1 MKKLYNVLFA
11 SFLSVPCVF
20 ALDSAAHFTENVNNL
35 NMRLSTMQEFNNSSN
50 EKLLADVNNGIKV
63 NKEQEIVKKVLDSTD
78 PIIDSA
84 DKIVDQLGEILTKE
98 EDQKRLST
106 AKTTIKIIYS
116 IINCIKSIM
125 CIFW

>member
-11 SFLSVPCVF
+11 SFLSVSCVF
-20 ALDSAAHFTENVNNL
+20 AFDSATHFTENVNNL

-50 EKLLADVNNGIKV
+50 EQILTTVDKEINVS
-63 NKEQEIVKKVLDSTD
+63 KEQEIVKKVFDSTD

-84 DKIVDQLGEILTKE
+84 DKIVDQLGEVLTKE

-106 AKTTIKIIYS
+106 AKTTIKIIHS

>member
-1 MKKLYNVLFA
+1 MRKLYNVLFA

-35 NMRLSTMQEFNNSSN
+35 NMRLSTMQEFNNSSD
-50 EKLLADVNNGIKV
+50 EAILTTLDKEIKV
-63 NKEQEIVKKVLDSTD
+63 NKGQEIVKKTLDSTD
-78 PIIDSA
+78 PIIDTA
-84 DKIVDQLGEILTKE
+84 DKIVDQLGEVLTKE

-106 AKTTIKIIYS
+106 AKTTIKIIHS
-116 IINCIKSIM
+116 IINCIKSIV